1 MAALLAIVVI
11 LLGAQAA
18 APAAPASSP
27 KAPAAPAATVLGF
40 PPYPGALSLR
50 FSGDL
55 KVNGV
60 PADALV
66 LHTGDSQE
74 TVLAYYQEKLAGK
87 VFPLKV
93 HRFGAGSAYVS
104 FYDEL
109 SRTIRV
115 LTVIPDPAGGSM
127 LVYSS
132 MDPRP
137 LYQKKQG
144 VPPPALPQ
152 IPGAERITTTESNS
166 RGDTSHSAHFLLP
179 GRTEEQARATVKD
192 AMREQ
197 GWKLMADDALDKDSL
212 VFEKESRMCIVRIG
226 LANQGG
232 AAGAS
237 ITMVVSQR

>member
-1 MAALLAIVVI
+1 MAAPLAIVVI

-18 APAAPASSP
+18 APAAAASAP
-27 KAPAAPAATVLGF
+27 APAAPVATVLGF

-50 FSGDL
+50 YAGDL

-66 LHTGDSQE
+66 LHTGDPQE

-93 HRFGAGSAYVS
+93 HRFGAGSAYIS
-104 FYDEL
+104 FYDGL

-115 LTVIPDPAGGSM
+115 LTVMPDPAGGSM

-137 LYQKKQG
+137 LYKKTQ
-144 VPPPALPQ
+144 VEPPPALPK

-166 RGDTSHSAHFLLP
+166 RGDTSHSAHFVLP
-179 GRTEEQARATVKD
+179 GHTEEQARAAVKD
-192 AMREQ
+192 AMRAQ
-197 GWKLMADDALDKDSL
+197 GWKLMAGDALDKDSL

-226 LANQGG
+226 LANQDGAGG
-232 AAGAS
+232 AS
-237 ITMVVSQR
+237 VTMVVSQR